1 MAKSEP
7 WIDEVLRFWF
17 VQLQPDAW
25 FRKDRA
31 LDEKIRARFGDLYES
46 FTQSVPRAVTATA
59 QGALAGLIVLDQF
72 PRNLQRRSALAFQTD
87 AVALGVAQHAVD
99 AGFDQQLTEQQRQF
113 IYMPFEHSEDR
124 AMQAR
129 SLQLFTALGNAEL
142 LKYAK
147 QHKEIVDRFG
157 RFPHRNKVLGRTST
171 AAEEEFLKHN
181 PGF

>member
-17 VQLQPDAW
+17 VQLQPDTW

-31 LDEKIRARFGDLYES
+31 LDEKIRARFGDLYAS

-59 QGALAGLIVLDQF
+59 PGALAGVIVLDQF
-72 PRNLQRRSALAFQTD
+72 ARNLHRRSPLAFQTD
-87 AVALGVAQHAVD
+87 AVALGVAQKAVA

-129 SLQLFTALGNAEL
+129 SLQLFTALGKAEL

-171 AAEEEFLKHN
+171 QEEEEFLKNN

>member
-31 LDEKIRARFGDLYES
+31 LDEKIRARFGDLYAS

-59 QGALAGLIVLDQF
+59 QGALAGVIVLDQF
-72 PRNLQRRSALAFQTD
+72 ARNLYRRSALAFQTD
-87 AVALGVAQHAVD
+87 AVALDVAQKAVG
-99 AGFDQQLTEQQRQF
+99 AGFDQQLPEPQRQF

-124 AMQAR
+124 AVQAR

-147 QHKEIVDRFG
+147 QHQEIVDRFG

-171 AAEEEFLKHN
+171 QEEEGFLKYN